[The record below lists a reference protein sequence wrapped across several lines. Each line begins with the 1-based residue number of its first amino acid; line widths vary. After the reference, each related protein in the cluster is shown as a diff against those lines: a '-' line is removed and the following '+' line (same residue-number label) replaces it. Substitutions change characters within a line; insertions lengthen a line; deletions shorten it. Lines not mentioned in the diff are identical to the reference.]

1 MDERN
6 TGTGR
11 DHRTVIYI
19 LCLLSVCSVIF
30 LCRAVSVG
38 RTLDAE
44 LSEETARIAVLESA
58 AETLMTRLGQTE
70 REITLTG
77 SLPQEIERMRDR
89 FFDEA
94 RLLESM
100 VQEGKTGVKIAY
112 LTFDDG
118 PYDLTWQYLDVLREY
133 GVLATFFQRG
143 RDWDRFGDIYL
154 AVRDGCHTMGNHTY
168 SHKIRNGIYRS
179 ADVFMEDLL
188 SNRQY
193 LKEKTGVTSEVMR
206 FPGGSSTAGKL
217 KDSIIERLRSEHYAY
232 VDWNGATGDGLYE
245 ASANE
250 YRDNVLKGTDG
261 RKFLVVL
268 MHDYNRD
275 TLAALPEIIEGLREQ
290 GYVFLPLFYDSL
302 AVNR

>member
-11 DHRTVIYI
+11 DNGAVRYILALLTVCTVI
-19 LCLLSVCSVIF
+19 V
-30 LCRAVSVG
+30 LCRSVSIG
-38 RTLDAE
+38 RTLDAQLKDE
-44 LSEETARIAVLESA
+44 AARIADLEDTAGS
-58 AETLMTRLGQTE
+58 LKTRLEETE
-70 REITLTG
+70 REISIIK
-77 SLPQEIERMRDR
+77 SLPQETESVRSR

-100 VQEGKTGVKIAY
+100 VQQGKTDVKIAY

-118 PYDLTWQYLDVLREY
+118 PYDLTWKYLEVLKEHE
-133 GVLATFFQRG
+133 VLATFFQRG

-168 SHKIRNGIYRS
+168 SHRIRNGIYRS
-179 ADVFMEDLL
+179 ADAFMEDLL

-206 FPGGSSTAGKL
+206 FPGGSSTAGRL
-217 KDSIIERLRSEHYAY
+217 KDSIIARLRTEHYAY

-245 ASANE
+245 ASADV
-250 YRDNVLKGTDG
+250 YRDNVLTGTEG
-261 RKFLVVL
+261 RKFFVVL

-275 TLAALPEIIEGLREQ
+275 TLAALPEIIEGLKEQ